1 MSAGAASIGPMN
13 PMHRLRRTRWRWT
26 APAALVLSASLTPL
40 ALSAAVPAAPPSSAP
55 TAPAAPAP
63 PPAPLPAGTALYDVE
78 IVVFRSV
85 GAAPLEDWTAAPS
98 PRGFGSPNA
107 QPGLAPQVVRV
118 LGPNDY
124 RLDGIVD
131 GLRRS
136 GVWRPIAHA
145 AWLQNAPNW
154 GSHIGLPLSAVGV
167 DVPGLTGLVFLER
180 APLYLHL
187 GFDVTLLD
195 GDSFRIDEMHNV
207 RQNEKEYFD
216 HPAFGII
223 AVVTALKGP
232 SR

>member
-1 MSAGAASIGPMN
+1 MTQTHRSCSARWCCLAS
-13 PMHRLRRTRWRWT
+13 T
-26 APAALVLSASLTPL
+26 ALVLSAGLVPFAL
-40 ALSAAVPAAPPSSAP
+40 AAAVPAAPTPS
-55 TAPAAPAP
+55 TPAAPVESAP
-63 PPAPLPAGTALYDVE
+63 PPPLPAGTPLYEVE
-78 IVVFRSV
+78 IVVFRAV
-85 GAAPLEDWTAAPS
+85 GVAPPEDWNAAPS

-107 QPGLAPQVVRV
+107 QPGLAPQVVRI
-118 LGPNDY
+118 LGASDY
-124 RLDGIVD
+124 RLDGVVD
-131 GLRRS
+131 GLRRA

-154 GSHIGLPLSAVGV
+154 GSRIGIPLNAVGIN
-167 DVPGLTGLVFLER
+167 VPGLTGLAFLER

-187 GFDVTLLD
+187 GFDVALQD

-223 AVVTALKGP
+223 AVVTAIKGP